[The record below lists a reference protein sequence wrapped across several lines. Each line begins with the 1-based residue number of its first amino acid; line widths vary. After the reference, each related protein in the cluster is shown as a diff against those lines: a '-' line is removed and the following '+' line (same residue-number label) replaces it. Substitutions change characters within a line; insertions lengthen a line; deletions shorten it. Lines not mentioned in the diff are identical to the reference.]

1 MKNAD
6 VTELVSQL
14 GIADDI
20 FSAGETHKS
29 RQYKGVFSRRLG
41 HLGRI
46 ITTSLV
52 RHFKNVH
59 LNFHRFSVK
68 ITLSSVETYH
78 LFKRK
83 KLVKNHEYRIKY
95 FKVHVLN
102 DKQTIQKFVSFEK
115 RLSQA

>member
-6 VTELVSQL
+6 VTEIVSQL
-14 GIADDI
+14 GVADDI
-20 FSAGETHKS
+20 FSAGEKHKS
-29 RQYKGVFSRRLG
+29 RQYKGVFSRTLG

-46 ITTSLV
+46 IATSLV
-52 RHFKNVH
+52 RRFTKVH

-68 ITLSSVETYH
+68 LSSVETYH

-83 KLVKNHEYRIKY
+83 NLVKNHEYRIKY

-102 DKQTIQKFVSFEK
+102 DKQTIQKFVPFEK
-115 RLSQA
+115 RLSHA